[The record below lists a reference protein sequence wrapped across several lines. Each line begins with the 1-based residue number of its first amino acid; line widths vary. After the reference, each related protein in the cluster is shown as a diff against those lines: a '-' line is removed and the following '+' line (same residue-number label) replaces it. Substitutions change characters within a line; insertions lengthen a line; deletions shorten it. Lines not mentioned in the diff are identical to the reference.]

1 MARFKYKVRD
11 KFGKVVTGSMESQ
24 DKNSVATHLES
35 MGYAPVSISEES
47 KLKNIQVFGSFGRVS
62 SEDMNLFNRQ
72 LVTLIK
78 AGLPLL
84 AALNAVEKQTK
95 SRVLRQAIQAIIK
108 DIEGGSSL
116 SEALRRHPS
125 IFKDLYI
132 HTIQAGETSGALDEM
147 FSRLADMGEHEADTI
162 SKIKAATRY
171 PVIAVIALISGFMIM
186 ITFVIPRFM
195 TIFNRFDT
203 VLPLPTRILIWL
215 NNAIVNYWYI
225 AIVALGVIVFTVRQ
239 FIGTPVGRRIW
250 DTIRIR
256 MPVFGPLFLML
267 TMSRFSRIMAIM
279 LRSGVPILTILEIV
293 ANAADNVVISGA
305 IKDIM
310 KSVNQ
315 GRGMAEPMARSKVF
329 STMVVQMVSIGE
341 ETGQVDVLLM
351 RVADYYDQQS
361 DFMIKN
367 LTTMLE
373 PILVVI
379 LGGAVLV
386 LALAVFL
393 PMWNMISLFRR

>member
-147 FSRLADMGEHEADTI
+147 FSRLADLGEHEADTI

>member
-147 FSRLADMGEHEADTI
+147 FSRLADLGEHEADTI

-386 LALAVFL
+386 LALAIFL